1 MDNFID
7 ELNEQQKEAVTTT
20 EGYVRIIAGAGTGKT
35 KALTYRYAYL
45 VDELGISTSNIL
57 CVTFTNK
64 AAREMSKRIRQM
76 IGDSDTGYICTFHGF
91 CVKLLRE
98 DIHAINYPQNFVVM
112 DSEDT
117 EDILKTVYENA
128 HIQSRTYT
136 FDMARDHIS
145 AMKNE
150 MQHIA
155 YLADISNDRL
165 LAEYEKASDIP
176 EKVFLGYLYEQKKV
190 YGLDYDD
197 LITIA
202 LHILRTDAEKCRKWQ
217 ERMMYVMVDE
227 FQDVSG
233 NQYALAE
240 ILSGYHRNL
249 FIVGDP
255 DQTIYTW
262 RGARIEYILEFD
274 KNHENTQTIFL
285 DTNYRSTPDIL
296 AVSNSLIEKNRNRLP
311 HRLVAVKPSEARP
324 LYVHSRTTGDE
335 AQWVTNEIKRLVE
348 AGTKYSDIA
357 VLYRSHFVSRSI
369 EEAFIKTKIPY
380 ILYSGT
386 EFYKRKEIKDVLAY
400 LRMVAYAD
408 DLSFR
413 RVINEPKRNF
423 GKKRMSMLKS
433 YCETHRCSL
442 YSGLQDLLEEKTV
455 KSTGASAFVDIIEN
469 FRRTYKEK
477 SLSDL
482 VTELMAATGYEAMLR
497 QAGEQE
503 RLDNLAELKQS
514 IDEYEKTSGEE
525 NTLEEYLNYGF
536 KRGRFR
542 VERQVY
548 QKFENMLISKL
559 AYLVD
564 KSRKADE
571 PGGVLRGYQLTYIP
585 DSLEKLGS
593 QCGIIFYVPAA
604 YTSKIDPLTG
614 FVNVFNFREY
624 SNFET
629 KLDFVRSLDSIRY
642 DTEKRLFSISFDY
655 DNFKT
660 HNTTLAKT
668 KWVIYLRGERIKKEH
683 TSYGWKDDVWNVESR
698 IKDLFDSS
706 HMKYDDGHNL
716 IEDILELESSVQ
728 KKLINELIEI
738 IRLTVQLRNSKSE
751 RYDRTEAEYD
761 RIVSP
766 VMDENGRFYD
776 SENYIFNEET
786 ELPKDADANG
796 AYCIALKGLYNVIAI
811 KNNWKEGEKFN
822 RKLLSLNN
830 YNWFDFIQNRRF

>member
-7 ELNEQQKEAVTTT
+7 ELNEQQREAVTTT

-117 EDILKTVYENA
+117 EEILKTVYENA

-165 LAEYEKASDIP
+165 LADYENASDIP

-202 LHILRTDAEKCRKWQ
+202 LHILRTDAEKCCKWQ

-311 HRLVAVKPSEARP
+311 HRLVAVKSPEARP

-348 AGTKYSDIA
+348 AGVKYSDIV

-442 YSGLQDLLEEKTV
+442 YSGLQDLVEEKTV
-455 KSTGASAFVDIIEN
+455 KSTGASAFVEIIEN
-469 FRRTYKEK
+469 FRKTYKEK

-525 NTLEEYLNYGF
+525 NTLEEYLQSIALYTNNDREKDKDSVTMMTIHTAKGLEFPYVFVCGVNEGIFPSKHVDTETMLEEERRMAYVACTRAERGLYISDAEGLNYDDSFRYPSRFIFNIDREAIDYVNELPQRLVDDTKSYIAANESRYMPIDTELKPGDRVRHKVF
-536 KRGRFR
+536 GEGTITGIRGDIGCYVVKFDR
-542 VERQVY
+542 VETERNL
-548 QKFENMLISKL
+548 KI
-559 AYLVD
+559 
-564 KSRKADE
+564 
-571 PGGVLRGYQLTYIP
+571 GVG
-585 DSLEKLGS
+585 LE
-593 QCGIIFYVPAA
+593 
-604 YTSKIDPLTG
+604 
-614 FVNVFNFREY
+614 
-624 SNFET
+624 
-629 KLDFVRSLDSIRY
+629 
-642 DTEKRLFSISFDY
+642 RL
-655 DNFKT
+655 
-660 HNTTLAKT
+660 
-668 KWVIYLRGERIKKEH
+668 
-683 TSYGWKDDVWNVESR
+683 
-698 IKDLFDSS
+698 
-706 HMKYDDGHNL
+706 
-716 IEDILELESSVQ
+716 
-728 KKLINELIEI
+728 
-738 IRLTVQLRNSKSE
+738 
-751 RYDRTEAEYD
+751 
-761 RIVSP
+761 
-766 VMDENGRFYD
+766 
-776 SENYIFNEET
+776 
-786 ELPKDADANG
+786 
-796 AYCIALKGLYNVIAI
+796 
-811 KNNWKEGEKFN
+811 
-822 RKLLSLNN
+822 
-830 YNWFDFIQNRRF
+830 

>member
-7 ELNEQQKEAVTTT
+7 ELNEQQREAVTTT

-117 EDILKTVYENA
+117 EEILKTVYENA

-165 LAEYEKASDIP
+165 LADYENASDIP

-217 ERMMYVMVDE
+217 DRMMYVMVDE

-262 RGARIEYILEFD
+262 RGARIEYILNFD
-274 KNHENTQTIFL
+274 AEHEDTKTVFL
-285 DTNYRSTPDIL
+285 DVNYRSIPEIL
-296 AVSNSLIEKNRNRLP
+296 AVSNSLIEKNKKRLP
-311 HRLVAVKPSEARP
+311 HRLEAYKKSGRRP
-324 LYVHSRTTGDE
+324 QYIHSKTTGDE
-335 AQWVTNEIKRLVE
+335 ARWMTAEIQKLIST
-348 AGTKYSDIA
+348 GNSYSDIA
-357 VLYRSHFVSRSI
+357 VIYRSHFVSRSI
-369 EEAFIKTKIPY
+369 EEAFIKSKIPY
-380 ILYSGT
+380 TLYSGV

-400 LRMVAYAD
+400 LRMIVYSD

-423 GKKRMSMLKS
+423 GKKRMALLKAYADS
-433 YCETHRCSL
+433 HRCSL
-442 YSGLQDLLEEKTV
+442 YNALLDLLEEKSV
-455 KSTGASAFVDIIEN
+455 KTTGATVFVDIIEG
-469 FRRTYKEK
+469 FKKTYKEK
-477 SLSDL
+477 KLTDL
-482 VTELMAATGYEAMLR
+482 VTEILEQTGYEVMLR
-497 QAGEQE
+497 QSGEQE

-514 IDEYEKTSGEE
+514 IDEFEKTSGEE
-525 NTLEEYLNYGF
+525 NTLEEYLQSIALYTNSDKEQDKETVKMMTIHTAKGLEFPYVFVCGVNEGIFPSKHVDTEDMLEEERRMAYVACTRAERGLYISDAEGLNYDDSF
-536 KRGRFR
+536 RYPSRFIFNIDLDSIDYVNELPQR
-542 VERQVY
+542 
-548 QKFENMLISKL
+548 
-559 AYLVD
+559 LVD
-564 KSRKADE
+564 DTKSYIAANEARIYPPDTELK
-571 PGGVLRGYQLTYIP
+571 PGDRVRHKVFGEGVITDIRGDIGCYVIKFDKVATERNLKIGTG
-585 DSLEKLGS
+585 LEKLG
-593 QCGIIFYVPAA
+593 
-604 YTSKIDPLTG
+604 
-614 FVNVFNFREY
+614 
-624 SNFET
+624 
-629 KLDFVRSLDSIRY
+629 
-642 DTEKRLFSISFDY
+642 
-655 DNFKT
+655 
-660 HNTTLAKT
+660 
-668 KWVIYLRGERIKKEH
+668 
-683 TSYGWKDDVWNVESR
+683 
-698 IKDLFDSS
+698 
-706 HMKYDDGHNL
+706 
-716 IEDILELESSVQ
+716 
-728 KKLINELIEI
+728 
-738 IRLTVQLRNSKSE
+738 
-751 RYDRTEAEYD
+751 
-761 RIVSP
+761 
-766 VMDENGRFYD
+766 
-776 SENYIFNEET
+776 
-786 ELPKDADANG
+786 
-796 AYCIALKGLYNVIAI
+796 
-811 KNNWKEGEKFN
+811 
-822 RKLLSLNN
+822 
-830 YNWFDFIQNRRF
+830 

>member
-98 DIHAINYPQNFVVM
+98 DIHAINYPQKFVVM

-165 LAEYEKASDIP
+165 LADYEKASDIP

-335 AQWVTNEIKRLVE
+335 AQWVINEIKRLVE
-348 AGTKYSDIA
+348 TGAKYSDIA

-408 DLSFR
+408 DLSFC

-469 FRRTYKEK
+469 FRKTYKEK

-482 VTELMAATGYEAMLR
+482 VTELMAATGYEVMLR

-525 NTLEEYLNYGF
+525 NTLEEYLQSIALYTNNDREKDKDSVTMMTIHTAKGLEFQYVFVCGVNEGIFPSKHVDTEAMLEEERRMAYVACTRAECGLYISDAEGLNYDDSFRYPSRFIFNIDREAIDYVNELPQRLVDDTKSYIAANESRYMPLDTELKPGDRVRHKVF
-536 KRGRFR
+536 GEGTITGIRGDIGCYVVKFDR
-542 VERQVY
+542 VETERNLKIGVG
-548 QKFENMLISKL
+548 L
-559 AYLVD
+559 D
-564 KSRKADE
+564 KI
-571 PGGVLRGYQLTYIP
+571 G
-585 DSLEKLGS
+585 
-593 QCGIIFYVPAA
+593 
-604 YTSKIDPLTG
+604 
-614 FVNVFNFREY
+614 
-624 SNFET
+624 
-629 KLDFVRSLDSIRY
+629 
-642 DTEKRLFSISFDY
+642 
-655 DNFKT
+655 
-660 HNTTLAKT
+660 
-668 KWVIYLRGERIKKEH
+668 
-683 TSYGWKDDVWNVESR
+683 
-698 IKDLFDSS
+698 
-706 HMKYDDGHNL
+706 
-716 IEDILELESSVQ
+716 
-728 KKLINELIEI
+728 
-738 IRLTVQLRNSKSE
+738 
-751 RYDRTEAEYD
+751 
-761 RIVSP
+761 
-766 VMDENGRFYD
+766 
-776 SENYIFNEET
+776 
-786 ELPKDADANG
+786 
-796 AYCIALKGLYNVIAI
+796 
-811 KNNWKEGEKFN
+811 
-822 RKLLSLNN
+822 
-830 YNWFDFIQNRRF
+830 

>member
-165 LAEYEKASDIP
+165 LADYEKASDIP

-335 AQWVTNEIKRLVE
+335 AQWVINEIKRLVE
-348 AGTKYSDIA
+348 TGAKYSDIA

-408 DLSFR
+408 DLSFC

-469 FRRTYKEK
+469 FRKTYKEK

-482 VTELMAATGYEAMLR
+482 VTELMAATGYEVMLR

-525 NTLEEYLNYGF
+525 NTLEEYLQSIALYTNNDREKDKDSVTMMTIHTAKGLEFQYVFVCGVNEGIFPSKHVDTEAMLEEERRMAYVACTRAECGLYISDAEGLNYDDSFRYPSRFIFNIDREAIDYVNELPQRLVDDTKSYIAANESRYMPLDTELKPGDRVRHKVF
-536 KRGRFR
+536 GEGTITGIRGDIGCYVVKFDR
-542 VERQVY
+542 VETERNL
-548 QKFENMLISKL
+548 KI
-559 AYLVD
+559 
-564 KSRKADE
+564 
-571 PGGVLRGYQLTYIP
+571 GVG
-585 DSLEKLGS
+585 LEKIG
-593 QCGIIFYVPAA
+593 
-604 YTSKIDPLTG
+604 
-614 FVNVFNFREY
+614 
-624 SNFET
+624 
-629 KLDFVRSLDSIRY
+629 
-642 DTEKRLFSISFDY
+642 
-655 DNFKT
+655 
-660 HNTTLAKT
+660 
-668 KWVIYLRGERIKKEH
+668 
-683 TSYGWKDDVWNVESR
+683 
-698 IKDLFDSS
+698 
-706 HMKYDDGHNL
+706 NL
-716 IEDILELESSVQ
+716 
-728 KKLINELIEI
+728 
-738 IRLTVQLRNSKSE
+738 
-751 RYDRTEAEYD
+751 
-761 RIVSP
+761 
-766 VMDENGRFYD
+766 
-776 SENYIFNEET
+776 
-786 ELPKDADANG
+786 
-796 AYCIALKGLYNVIAI
+796 
-811 KNNWKEGEKFN
+811 
-822 RKLLSLNN
+822 
-830 YNWFDFIQNRRF
+830 

>member
-117 EDILKTVYENA
+117 EEILKTVYENA

-165 LAEYEKASDIP
+165 LADYEKASDIP

-311 HRLVAVKPSEARP
+311 HRLVAVKSPEARP

-469 FRRTYKEK
+469 FRKTYKEK

-482 VTELMAATGYEAMLR
+482 VTELMAATGYEVMLR

-525 NTLEEYLNYGF
+525 NTLEEYLQSIALYTNNDREKDKDSVTMMTIHTAKGLEFQYVFVCGVNEGIFPSKHVDTEAMLEEERRMAYVACTRAECGLYISDAEGLNYDDSF
-536 KRGRFR
+536 RYPSRFIFNIDR
-542 VERQVY
+542 EAIDYVNELPQR
-548 QKFENMLISKL
+548 
-559 AYLVD
+559 LVD
-564 KSRKADE
+564 DTKSYIAANESRYMPLDTELK
-571 PGGVLRGYQLTYIP
+571 PGDRVRHKVFGEGTITGIRGDIGCYVVKFDRVATERNLKIGVG
-585 DSLEKLGS
+585 LEKLG
-593 QCGIIFYVPAA
+593 
-604 YTSKIDPLTG
+604 
-614 FVNVFNFREY
+614 
-624 SNFET
+624 
-629 KLDFVRSLDSIRY
+629 
-642 DTEKRLFSISFDY
+642 
-655 DNFKT
+655 
-660 HNTTLAKT
+660 
-668 KWVIYLRGERIKKEH
+668 
-683 TSYGWKDDVWNVESR
+683 
-698 IKDLFDSS
+698 
-706 HMKYDDGHNL
+706 
-716 IEDILELESSVQ
+716 
-728 KKLINELIEI
+728 
-738 IRLTVQLRNSKSE
+738 
-751 RYDRTEAEYD
+751 
-761 RIVSP
+761 
-766 VMDENGRFYD
+766 
-776 SENYIFNEET
+776 
-786 ELPKDADANG
+786 
-796 AYCIALKGLYNVIAI
+796 
-811 KNNWKEGEKFN
+811 
-822 RKLLSLNN
+822 
-830 YNWFDFIQNRRF
+830 

>member
-112 DSEDT
+112 DNEDT

-165 LAEYEKASDIP
+165 LADYENASDIP

-262 RGARIEYILEFD
+262 RGARIEYILNFD
-274 KNHENTQTIFL
+274 AEHEDTKTVFL
-285 DTNYRSTPDIL
+285 DVNYRSIPEIL
-296 AVSNSLIEKNRNRLP
+296 AVSNSLIEKNKKRLP
-311 HRLVAVKPSEARP
+311 HRLEAYKESGRRP
-324 LYVHSRTTGDE
+324 QYIHSKTTGDE
-335 AQWVTNEIKRLVE
+335 ARWMTAEIQKLIST
-348 AGTKYSDIA
+348 GNSYSDIA
-357 VLYRSHFVSRSI
+357 VIYRSHFVSRSI
-369 EEAFIKTKIPY
+369 EEAFIKSKIPY
-380 ILYSGT
+380 TLYSGV

-400 LRMVAYAD
+400 LRMIVYSD

-423 GKKRMSMLKS
+423 GKKRMAIVKAYADS
-433 YCETHRCSL
+433 HRCSL
-442 YSGLQDLLEEKTV
+442 YNALLDLLEEKSV
-455 KSTGASAFVDIIEN
+455 KTTGATVFVDIIEG
-469 FRRTYKEK
+469 FKKTYKEK
-477 SLSDL
+477 KLTDL
-482 VTELMAATGYEAMLR
+482 VTEILEQTGYEVMLR
-497 QAGEQE
+497 QSGEQE

-514 IDEYEKTSGEE
+514 IDEFEKTSGEE
-525 NTLEEYLNYGF
+525 NTLEEYLQSIALYTNSDKEQDKETVKMMTIHTAKGLEFPYVFVCGVNEGIFPSKHVDTEDMLEEERRMAYVACTRAERGLYISDAEGLNYDDSF
-536 KRGRFR
+536 RYPSRFIFNIDR
-542 VERQVY
+542 DT
-548 QKFENMLISKL
+548 I
-559 AYLVD
+559 AYVNELPQRLVD
-564 KSRKADE
+564 DTKS
-571 PGGVLRGYQLTYIP
+571 YI
-585 DSLEKLGS
+585 
-593 QCGIIFYVPAA
+593 AA
-604 YTSKIDPLTG
+604 NEAHIYPP
-614 FVNVFNFREY
+614 
-624 SNFET
+624 
-629 KLDFVRSLDSIRY
+629 
-642 DTEKRLFSISFDY
+642 DTELKPGDRVKHKVFGEGTITGIRGDIGCYVIKFD
-655 DNFKT
+655 KMAT
-660 HNTTLAKT
+660 
-668 KWVIYLRGERIKKEH
+668 ER
-683 TSYGWKDDVWNVESR
+683 
-698 IKDLFDSS
+698 
-706 HMKYDDGHNL
+706 NL
-716 IEDILELESSVQ
+716 KI
-728 KKLINELIEI
+728 
-738 IRLTVQLRNSKSE
+738 
-751 RYDRTEAEYD
+751 
-761 RIVSP
+761 
-766 VMDENGRFYD
+766 G
-776 SENYIFNEET
+776 
-786 ELPKDADANG
+786 
-796 AYCIALKGLYNVIAI
+796 IALERV
-811 KNNWKEGEKFN
+811 
-822 RKLLSLNN
+822 
-830 YNWFDFIQNRRF
+830 

>member
-91 CVKLLRE
+91 CVNLLRE

-117 EDILKTVYENA
+117 EEILKTVYENA

-136 FDMARDHIS
+136 FDMARNHIS

-165 LAEYEKASDIP
+165 LADYEKASDIP

-249 FIVGDP
+249 FVVGDP

-296 AVSNSLIEKNRNRLP
+296 AVSNSLIEKNKNRLP

-408 DLSFR
+408 DLSFC

-469 FRRTYKEK
+469 FSKTYKEK

-525 NTLEEYLNYGF
+525 NTLEEYLQSIALYTNNDREKDKDSVTMMTIHTAKGLEFPYVFVCGVNEGIFPSKHVDTEAMLEEERRMAYVACTRAERGLYISDAEGLNYDDSFRYPSRFIFNIDREAIDYVNELPQRLVDDTKSYIAANESRYMPLDTELKPGDRVRHKVF
-536 KRGRFR
+536 GEGTITGIRGDIGCYVVKFDR
-542 VERQVY
+542 VETERNL
-548 QKFENMLISKL
+548 KI
-559 AYLVD
+559 
-564 KSRKADE
+564 
-571 PGGVLRGYQLTYIP
+571 GVG
-585 DSLEKLGS
+585 LEKLG
-593 QCGIIFYVPAA
+593 
-604 YTSKIDPLTG
+604 
-614 FVNVFNFREY
+614 
-624 SNFET
+624 
-629 KLDFVRSLDSIRY
+629 
-642 DTEKRLFSISFDY
+642 
-655 DNFKT
+655 
-660 HNTTLAKT
+660 
-668 KWVIYLRGERIKKEH
+668 
-683 TSYGWKDDVWNVESR
+683 
-698 IKDLFDSS
+698 
-706 HMKYDDGHNL
+706 
-716 IEDILELESSVQ
+716 
-728 KKLINELIEI
+728 
-738 IRLTVQLRNSKSE
+738 
-751 RYDRTEAEYD
+751 
-761 RIVSP
+761 
-766 VMDENGRFYD
+766 
-776 SENYIFNEET
+776 
-786 ELPKDADANG
+786 
-796 AYCIALKGLYNVIAI
+796 
-811 KNNWKEGEKFN
+811 
-822 RKLLSLNN
+822 
-830 YNWFDFIQNRRF
+830 

>member
-117 EDILKTVYENA
+117 EEILKTVYENA

-165 LAEYEKASDIP
+165 LADYEKASDIP

-202 LHILRTDAEKCRKWQ
+202 LHILRTDAEKCHKWQ

-311 HRLVAVKPSEARP
+311 HRLVAVKSPEARP

-514 IDEYEKTSGEE
+514 IDEYEKISGEE
-525 NTLEEYLNYGF
+525 NTLEEYLQSIALYTNNDREKDKDSVTMMTIHTAKGLEFLYVFVCGVNEGIF
-536 KRGRFR
+536 P
-542 VERQVY
+542 
-548 QKFENMLISKL
+548 SKH
-559 AYLVD
+559 V
-564 KSRKADE
+564 
-571 PGGVLRGYQLTYIP
+571 
-585 DSLEKLGS
+585 
-593 QCGIIFYVPAA
+593 
-604 YTSKIDPLTG
+604 
-614 FVNVFNFREY
+614 
-624 SNFET
+624 
-629 KLDFVRSLDSIRY
+629 
-642 DTEKRLFSISFDY
+642 DTEAMLEEERRMAYVACTRAERGLYISDAEGLNYDESFRYPSRFIFNIDREAIDYVNELPQRLID
-655 DNFKT
+655 D
-660 HNTTLAKT
+660 T
-668 KWVIYLRGERIKKEH
+668 K
-683 TSYGWKDDVWNVESR
+683 SYIAANESR
-698 IKDLFDSS
+698 YMPLDTELKPGDRVRHKVFGEGTITGIRGDIGCYVVKFD
-706 HMKYDDGHNL
+706 M
-716 IEDILELESSVQ
+716 V
-728 KKLINELIEI
+728 
-738 IRLTVQLRNSKSE
+738 
-751 RYDRTEAEYD
+751 
-761 RIVSP
+761 
-766 VMDENGRFYD
+766 
-776 SENYIFNEET
+776 ET
-786 ELPKDADANG
+786 ERN
-796 AYCIALKGLYNVIAI
+796 LKIGVRLERV
-811 KNNWKEGEKFN
+811 
-822 RKLLSLNN
+822 
-830 YNWFDFIQNRRF
+830 

>member
-7 ELNEQQKEAVTTT
+7 ELNEQQREAVTTT

-136 FDMARDHIS
+136 FDMARNHIS

-165 LAEYEKASDIP
+165 LADYEKASDIP

-262 RGARIEYILEFD
+262 RGARIEYILNFD
-274 KNHENTQTIFL
+274 AEHEDTKTVFL
-285 DTNYRSTPDIL
+285 DVNYRSIPEIL
-296 AVSNSLIEKNRNRLP
+296 AVSNSLIEKNKKRLP
-311 HRLVAVKPSEARP
+311 HRLEAYKKSGRRP
-324 LYVHSRTTGDE
+324 QYIHSKTTGDE
-335 AQWVTNEIKRLVE
+335 ARWMTAEIQKLIST
-348 AGTKYSDIA
+348 GNSYSDIA
-357 VLYRSHFVSRSI
+357 VIYRSHFVSRSI
-369 EEAFIKTKIPY
+369 EEAFIKSKIPY
-380 ILYSGT
+380 TLYSGV

-400 LRMVAYAD
+400 LRMIVYSD

-423 GKKRMSMLKS
+423 GKKRMALLKAYADS
-433 YCETHRCSL
+433 HRCSL
-442 YSGLQDLLEEKTV
+442 YNALLDLLEEKSV
-455 KSTGASAFVDIIEN
+455 KTTGATVFVDIIEG
-469 FRRTYKEK
+469 FKKTYKEK
-477 SLSDL
+477 KLTDL
-482 VTELMAATGYEAMLR
+482 VTEILEQTGYEVMLR
-497 QAGEQE
+497 QSGEQE

-514 IDEYEKTSGEE
+514 IDEFEKTSGEE
-525 NTLEEYLNYGF
+525 NTLEEYLQSIALYTNSDKEQDKETVKMMTIHTAKGLEFPYVFVCGVNEGIFPSKHVDTEDMLEEERRMAYVACTRAERGLYISDAEGLNYDDSF
-536 KRGRFR
+536 RYPSRFIFNIDR
-542 VERQVY
+542 DT
-548 QKFENMLISKL
+548 I
-559 AYLVD
+559 AYVNELPQRLVD
-564 KSRKADE
+564 DTKSYIAANEAHIYPPDTELK
-571 PGGVLRGYQLTYIP
+571 PGDRVKHKVFGEGTITGIRGDIGCYVIKFDKMATERNLKIGTG
-585 DSLEKLGS
+585 LEKLG
-593 QCGIIFYVPAA
+593 
-604 YTSKIDPLTG
+604 
-614 FVNVFNFREY
+614 
-624 SNFET
+624 
-629 KLDFVRSLDSIRY
+629 
-642 DTEKRLFSISFDY
+642 
-655 DNFKT
+655 
-660 HNTTLAKT
+660 
-668 KWVIYLRGERIKKEH
+668 
-683 TSYGWKDDVWNVESR
+683 
-698 IKDLFDSS
+698 
-706 HMKYDDGHNL
+706 
-716 IEDILELESSVQ
+716 
-728 KKLINELIEI
+728 
-738 IRLTVQLRNSKSE
+738 
-751 RYDRTEAEYD
+751 
-761 RIVSP
+761 
-766 VMDENGRFYD
+766 
-776 SENYIFNEET
+776 
-786 ELPKDADANG
+786 
-796 AYCIALKGLYNVIAI
+796 
-811 KNNWKEGEKFN
+811 
-822 RKLLSLNN
+822 
-830 YNWFDFIQNRRF
+830 

>member
-1 MDNFID
+1 M
-7 ELNEQQKEAVTTT
+7 
-20 EGYVRIIAGAGTGKT
+20 
-35 KALTYRYAYL
+35 
-45 VDELGISTSNIL
+45 
-57 CVTFTNK
+57 
-64 AAREMSKRIRQM
+64 
-76 IGDSDTGYICTFHGF
+76 
-91 CVKLLRE
+91 
-98 DIHAINYPQNFVVM
+98 
-112 DSEDT
+112 
-117 EDILKTVYENA
+117 
-128 HIQSRTYT
+128 
-136 FDMARDHIS
+136 
-145 AMKNE
+145 
-150 MQHIA
+150 
-155 YLADISNDRL
+155 
-165 LAEYEKASDIP
+165 
-176 EKVFLGYLYEQKKV
+176 

-202 LHILRTDAEKCRKWQ
+202 LHILRTDAEKCHKWQ

-311 HRLVAVKPSEARP
+311 HRLVAVKSPEARP

-514 IDEYEKTSGEE
+514 IDEYEKISGEE
-525 NTLEEYLNYGF
+525 NTLEEYLQSIALYTNNDREKDKDSVTMMTIHTAKGLEFLYVFVCGVNEGIF
-536 KRGRFR
+536 P
-542 VERQVY
+542 
-548 QKFENMLISKL
+548 SKH
-559 AYLVD
+559 V
-564 KSRKADE
+564 
-571 PGGVLRGYQLTYIP
+571 
-585 DSLEKLGS
+585 
-593 QCGIIFYVPAA
+593 
-604 YTSKIDPLTG
+604 
-614 FVNVFNFREY
+614 
-624 SNFET
+624 
-629 KLDFVRSLDSIRY
+629 
-642 DTEKRLFSISFDY
+642 DTEAMLEEERRMAYVACTRAERGLYISDAEGLNYDESFRYPSRFIFNIDREAIDYVNELPQRLID
-655 DNFKT
+655 D
-660 HNTTLAKT
+660 T
-668 KWVIYLRGERIKKEH
+668 K
-683 TSYGWKDDVWNVESR
+683 SYIAANESR
-698 IKDLFDSS
+698 YMPLDTELKPGDRVRHKVFGEGTITGIRGDIGCYVVKFD
-706 HMKYDDGHNL
+706 M
-716 IEDILELESSVQ
+716 V
-728 KKLINELIEI
+728 
-738 IRLTVQLRNSKSE
+738 
-751 RYDRTEAEYD
+751 
-761 RIVSP
+761 
-766 VMDENGRFYD
+766 
-776 SENYIFNEET
+776 ET
-786 ELPKDADANG
+786 ERN
-796 AYCIALKGLYNVIAI
+796 LKIGVGLERV
-811 KNNWKEGEKFN
+811 
-822 RKLLSLNN
+822 
-830 YNWFDFIQNRRF
+830 

>member
-155 YLADISNDRL
+155 YLEDISNDRL
-165 LAEYEKASDIP
+165 LADYEKASDIP

-262 RGARIEYILEFD
+262 RGARIEYILNFD
-274 KNHENTQTIFL
+274 AEHEDTKTVFL
-285 DTNYRSTPDIL
+285 DVNYRSIPEIL
-296 AVSNSLIEKNRNRLP
+296 AVSNSLIEKNKKRLP
-311 HRLVAVKPSEARP
+311 HRLEAYKKSGRRP
-324 LYVHSRTTGDE
+324 QYIHSKTTGDE
-335 AQWVTNEIKRLVE
+335 ARWMTAEIQKLIST
-348 AGTKYSDIA
+348 GNSYSDIA
-357 VLYRSHFVSRSI
+357 VIYRSHFVSRSI
-369 EEAFIKTKIPY
+369 EEAFIKSKIPY
-380 ILYSGT
+380 TLYSGV

-400 LRMVAYAD
+400 LRMIVYSD

-423 GKKRMSMLKS
+423 GKKRMALLKAYADS
-433 YCETHRCSL
+433 HRCSL
-442 YSGLQDLLEEKTV
+442 YNALLDLLEEKSV
-455 KSTGASAFVDIIEN
+455 KTTGATVFVDIIEG
-469 FRRTYKEK
+469 FKKTYKEK
-477 SLSDL
+477 KLTDL
-482 VTELMAATGYEAMLR
+482 VTEILEQTGYEVMLR
-497 QAGEQE
+497 QSGEQE

-514 IDEYEKTSGEE
+514 IDEFEKTSGEE
-525 NTLEEYLNYGF
+525 NTLEEYLQSIALYTNSDKEQDKETVKMMTIHTAKGLEFPYVFVCGVNEGIFPSKHVDTEDMLEEERRMAYVACTRAERGLYISDAEGLNYDDSF
-536 KRGRFR
+536 RYPSRFIFNIDLDSIDYVNELPQR
-542 VERQVY
+542 
-548 QKFENMLISKL
+548 
-559 AYLVD
+559 LVD
-564 KSRKADE
+564 DTKS
-571 PGGVLRGYQLTYIP
+571 YIAANESRICPP
-585 DSLEKLGS
+585 DTGLSVGDRVMHKVFGEGTITAMRTDIGCYVIKFDKMATERNLKIGTALEKLG
-593 QCGIIFYVPAA
+593 
-604 YTSKIDPLTG
+604 
-614 FVNVFNFREY
+614 
-624 SNFET
+624 
-629 KLDFVRSLDSIRY
+629 
-642 DTEKRLFSISFDY
+642 
-655 DNFKT
+655 
-660 HNTTLAKT
+660 
-668 KWVIYLRGERIKKEH
+668 
-683 TSYGWKDDVWNVESR
+683 
-698 IKDLFDSS
+698 
-706 HMKYDDGHNL
+706 
-716 IEDILELESSVQ
+716 
-728 KKLINELIEI
+728 
-738 IRLTVQLRNSKSE
+738 
-751 RYDRTEAEYD
+751 
-761 RIVSP
+761 
-766 VMDENGRFYD
+766 
-776 SENYIFNEET
+776 
-786 ELPKDADANG
+786 
-796 AYCIALKGLYNVIAI
+796 
-811 KNNWKEGEKFN
+811 
-822 RKLLSLNN
+822 
-830 YNWFDFIQNRRF
+830 

>member
-91 CVKLLRE
+91 CVQLLRE

-165 LAEYEKASDIP
+165 LADYEKASDIP

-202 LHILRTDAEKCRKWQ
+202 LHILRTDAEKCHKWQ

-442 YSGLQDLLEEKTV
+442 YRGLQDLLEEKTV

-469 FRRTYKEK
+469 FRKTYKEK

-482 VTELMAATGYEAMLR
+482 VTELMAATSYEAMLR

-525 NTLEEYLNYGF
+525 NTLEEYLQSIALYTNNDREKDKDSVTMMTIHTAKGLEFPYVFVCGVNEGIFPSKHVDTEAMLEEERRMAYVACTRAERGLYISDAEGLNYDDSF
-536 KRGRFR
+536 RYPSRFIFNIDR
-542 VERQVY
+542 EAIDYVNELPQR
-548 QKFENMLISKL
+548 
-559 AYLVD
+559 LVD
-564 KSRKADE
+564 DTKS
-571 PGGVLRGYQLTYIP
+571 YI
-585 DSLEKLGS
+585 
-593 QCGIIFYVPAA
+593 AA
-604 YTSKIDPLTG
+604 NESRYMPL
-614 FVNVFNFREY
+614 
-624 SNFET
+624 
-629 KLDFVRSLDSIRY
+629 
-642 DTEKRLFSISFDY
+642 DTELKPGDRVRHKVFGEGTITGIRGDIGCYVVKFDM
-655 DNFKT
+655 
-660 HNTTLAKT
+660 
-668 KWVIYLRGERIKKEH
+668 V
-683 TSYGWKDDVWNVESR
+683 
-698 IKDLFDSS
+698 
-706 HMKYDDGHNL
+706 
-716 IEDILELESSVQ
+716 
-728 KKLINELIEI
+728 
-738 IRLTVQLRNSKSE
+738 
-751 RYDRTEAEYD
+751 
-761 RIVSP
+761 
-766 VMDENGRFYD
+766 
-776 SENYIFNEET
+776 ET
-786 ELPKDADANG
+786 ERN
-796 AYCIALKGLYNVIAI
+796 LKIGVGLERV
-811 KNNWKEGEKFN
+811 
-822 RKLLSLNN
+822 
-830 YNWFDFIQNRRF
+830 

>member
-165 LAEYEKASDIP
+165 LADYEKASDIP

-380 ILYSGT
+380 ILYSG
-386 EFYKRKEIKDVLAY
+386 
-400 LRMVAYAD
+400 
-408 DLSFR
+408 S
-413 RVINEPKRNF
+413 
-423 GKKRMSMLKS
+423 
-433 YCETHRCSL
+433 
-442 YSGLQDLLEEKTV
+442 
-455 KSTGASAFVDIIEN
+455 
-469 FRRTYKEK
+469 
-477 SLSDL
+477 
-482 VTELMAATGYEAMLR
+482 
-497 QAGEQE
+497 
-503 RLDNLAELKQS
+503 
-514 IDEYEKTSGEE
+514 
-525 NTLEEYLNYGF
+525 
-536 KRGRFR
+536 
-542 VERQVY
+542 
-548 QKFENMLISKL
+548 
-559 AYLVD
+559 
-564 KSRKADE
+564 
-571 PGGVLRGYQLTYIP
+571 
-585 DSLEKLGS
+585 
-593 QCGIIFYVPAA
+593 
-604 YTSKIDPLTG
+604 
-614 FVNVFNFREY
+614 
-624 SNFET
+624 
-629 KLDFVRSLDSIRY
+629 
-642 DTEKRLFSISFDY
+642 
-655 DNFKT
+655 
-660 HNTTLAKT
+660 
-668 KWVIYLRGERIKKEH
+668 
-683 TSYGWKDDVWNVESR
+683 
-698 IKDLFDSS
+698 
-706 HMKYDDGHNL
+706 
-716 IEDILELESSVQ
+716 
-728 KKLINELIEI
+728 
-738 IRLTVQLRNSKSE
+738 
-751 RYDRTEAEYD
+751 
-761 RIVSP
+761 
-766 VMDENGRFYD
+766 
-776 SENYIFNEET
+776 
-786 ELPKDADANG
+786 
-796 AYCIALKGLYNVIAI
+796 
-811 KNNWKEGEKFN
+811 
-822 RKLLSLNN
+822 
-830 YNWFDFIQNRRF
+830 

>member
-7 ELNEQQKEAVTTT
+7 ELNEQQREAVTTT

-117 EDILKTVYENA
+117 EEILKTVYENA

-165 LAEYEKASDIP
+165 LADYEKASDIP

-311 HRLVAVKPSEARP
+311 HRLVAVKSPEARP

-525 NTLEEYLNYGF
+525 NTLEEYLQSIALYTNNDREKDKDSVTMMTIHTAKGLEFLYVFVCGVNEGIFPSKHVDTEAMLEEERRMAYVACTRAERGLYISDAEGLNYDDSFRYPSRFIFNIDREAIDYVNELPQRLVDDTKSYIAANESRYMPLDTELKPGDRVRHKVF
-536 KRGRFR
+536 GEGTITGIRGDIGCYVVKFDR
-542 VERQVY
+542 VETERNL
-548 QKFENMLISKL
+548 KI
-559 AYLVD
+559 
-564 KSRKADE
+564 
-571 PGGVLRGYQLTYIP
+571 GVGM
-585 DSLEKLGS
+585 EKLG
-593 QCGIIFYVPAA
+593 
-604 YTSKIDPLTG
+604 
-614 FVNVFNFREY
+614 
-624 SNFET
+624 
-629 KLDFVRSLDSIRY
+629 
-642 DTEKRLFSISFDY
+642 
-655 DNFKT
+655 
-660 HNTTLAKT
+660 
-668 KWVIYLRGERIKKEH
+668 
-683 TSYGWKDDVWNVESR
+683 
-698 IKDLFDSS
+698 
-706 HMKYDDGHNL
+706 
-716 IEDILELESSVQ
+716 
-728 KKLINELIEI
+728 
-738 IRLTVQLRNSKSE
+738 
-751 RYDRTEAEYD
+751 
-761 RIVSP
+761 
-766 VMDENGRFYD
+766 
-776 SENYIFNEET
+776 
-786 ELPKDADANG
+786 
-796 AYCIALKGLYNVIAI
+796 
-811 KNNWKEGEKFN
+811 
-822 RKLLSLNN
+822 
-830 YNWFDFIQNRRF
+830 

>member
-76 IGDSDTGYICTFHGF
+76 IGDSDMGYICTFHGF

-98 DIHAINYPQNFVVM
+98 DIHVINYPQNFVVM
-112 DSEDT
+112 DNEDT

-150 MQHIA
+150 MQHIT

-165 LAEYEKASDIP
+165 LADYEKASDIP

-311 HRLVAVKPSEARP
+311 HRLVAVKPSEACP

-380 ILYSGT
+380 ILYSGS

-455 KSTGASAFVDIIEN
+455 KSTGVSAFVEIIEN
-469 FRRTYKEK
+469 FRKTYKEK

-525 NTLEEYLNYGF
+525 NTLEEYLQSIALYTNNDREKDKDSVTMMTIHTAKGLEFPYVFVCGVNEGIFPSKHVDTEAMLEEERRMAYVACTRAERGLYISDAEGLNYDDSF
-536 KRGRFR
+536 RYPSRFIFNIDR
-542 VERQVY
+542 EAIDYVNELPQR
-548 QKFENMLISKL
+548 
-559 AYLVD
+559 LVD
-564 KSRKADE
+564 DTKS
-571 PGGVLRGYQLTYIP
+571 YI
-585 DSLEKLGS
+585 
-593 QCGIIFYVPAA
+593 AA
-604 YTSKIDPLTG
+604 NESRYMPL
-614 FVNVFNFREY
+614 
-624 SNFET
+624 
-629 KLDFVRSLDSIRY
+629 
-642 DTEKRLFSISFDY
+642 DTELKTGDRVRHKVFGEGTITGIRVDIGCYVVRFD
-655 DNFKT
+655 KVAT
-660 HNTTLAKT
+660 
-668 KWVIYLRGERIKKEH
+668 ER
-683 TSYGWKDDVWNVESR
+683 N
-698 IKDLFDSS
+698 
-706 HMKYDDGHNL
+706 MKIGVG
-716 IEDILELESSVQ
+716 LERV
-728 KKLINELIEI
+728 
-738 IRLTVQLRNSKSE
+738 
-751 RYDRTEAEYD
+751 
-761 RIVSP
+761 
-766 VMDENGRFYD
+766 
-776 SENYIFNEET
+776 
-786 ELPKDADANG
+786 
-796 AYCIALKGLYNVIAI
+796 
-811 KNNWKEGEKFN
+811 
-822 RKLLSLNN
+822 
-830 YNWFDFIQNRRF
+830 

>member
-76 IGDSDTGYICTFHGF
+76 IGDSDMGYICTFHGF

-112 DSEDT
+112 DNEDT

-155 YLADISNDRL
+155 YLADISNDIL
-165 LAEYEKASDIP
+165 LADYEKASDIP

-262 RGARIEYILEFD
+262 RGARIEYILNFD
-274 KNHENTQTIFL
+274 AEHEDTKTVFL
-285 DTNYRSTPDIL
+285 DVNYRSIPEIL
-296 AVSNSLIEKNRNRLP
+296 AVSNSLIEKNKKRLP
-311 HRLVAVKPSEARP
+311 HRLEAYKESGRRP
-324 LYVHSRTTGDE
+324 QYIHSKTTGDE
-335 AQWVTNEIKRLVE
+335 ARWMTAEIQKLIST
-348 AGTKYSDIA
+348 GNSYSDIA
-357 VLYRSHFVSRSI
+357 VIYRSHFVSRSI
-369 EEAFIKTKIPY
+369 EEAFIKSKIPY
-380 ILYSGT
+380 TLYSGV

-400 LRMVAYAD
+400 LRMIVYSD

-423 GKKRMSMLKS
+423 GKKRMAIVKAYADS
-433 YCETHRCSL
+433 HRCSL
-442 YSGLQDLLEEKTV
+442 YNALLDLLEEKSV
-455 KSTGASAFVDIIEN
+455 KTTGATVFVDIIEG
-469 FRRTYKEK
+469 FKKTYKEK
-477 SLSDL
+477 KLTDL
-482 VTELMAATGYEAMLR
+482 VTEILEQTGYEVMLR
-497 QAGEQE
+497 QSGEQE

-514 IDEYEKTSGEE
+514 IDEFEKTSGEE
-525 NTLEEYLNYGF
+525 NTLEEYLQSIALYTNSDKEQDKETVKMMTIHTAKGLEFPYVFVCGVNEGIFPSKHVDTEDMLEEERRMAYVACTRAERGLYISDAEGLNYDDSF
-536 KRGRFR
+536 RYPSRFIFNIDR
-542 VERQVY
+542 DT
-548 QKFENMLISKL
+548 I
-559 AYLVD
+559 AYVNELPQRLVD
-564 KSRKADE
+564 DTKS
-571 PGGVLRGYQLTYIP
+571 YI
-585 DSLEKLGS
+585 
-593 QCGIIFYVPAA
+593 AA
-604 YTSKIDPLTG
+604 NEAHIYPP
-614 FVNVFNFREY
+614 
-624 SNFET
+624 
-629 KLDFVRSLDSIRY
+629 
-642 DTEKRLFSISFDY
+642 DTELKPGDRVKHKVFGEGTITGIRGDIGCYVIKFD
-655 DNFKT
+655 KMAT
-660 HNTTLAKT
+660 
-668 KWVIYLRGERIKKEH
+668 ER
-683 TSYGWKDDVWNVESR
+683 
-698 IKDLFDSS
+698 
-706 HMKYDDGHNL
+706 NL
-716 IEDILELESSVQ
+716 KI
-728 KKLINELIEI
+728 
-738 IRLTVQLRNSKSE
+738 
-751 RYDRTEAEYD
+751 
-761 RIVSP
+761 
-766 VMDENGRFYD
+766 G
-776 SENYIFNEET
+776 
-786 ELPKDADANG
+786 
-796 AYCIALKGLYNVIAI
+796 IALERV
-811 KNNWKEGEKFN
+811 
-822 RKLLSLNN
+822 
-830 YNWFDFIQNRRF
+830 

>member
-285 DTNYRSTPDIL
+285 ETNYRSTPDIL

-408 DLSFR
+408 DLSFC

-469 FRRTYKEK
+469 FRKTYKEK

-482 VTELMAATGYEAMLR
+482 VMELMAATGYEAMLR

-525 NTLEEYLNYGF
+525 NTLEEYLQSIALYTNNDREKDKDSVTMMTIHTAKGLEFPYVFVCGVNEGIFPSKHVDTEAMLEEERRMAYVACTRAECGLYISDAEGLNYDDSFRYPSRFIFNIDREAIDYVNELPQRLVDDTKSYIAANESRYMPLDTELKPGDRVRHKVF
-536 KRGRFR
+536 GEGTITGIRGDIGCYVVKFDR
-542 VERQVY
+542 VETERNL
-548 QKFENMLISKL
+548 KI
-559 AYLVD
+559 
-564 KSRKADE
+564 
-571 PGGVLRGYQLTYIP
+571 GVG
-585 DSLEKLGS
+585 LER
-593 QCGIIFYVPAA
+593 V
-604 YTSKIDPLTG
+604 
-614 FVNVFNFREY
+614 
-624 SNFET
+624 
-629 KLDFVRSLDSIRY
+629 
-642 DTEKRLFSISFDY
+642 
-655 DNFKT
+655 
-660 HNTTLAKT
+660 
-668 KWVIYLRGERIKKEH
+668 
-683 TSYGWKDDVWNVESR
+683 
-698 IKDLFDSS
+698 
-706 HMKYDDGHNL
+706 
-716 IEDILELESSVQ
+716 
-728 KKLINELIEI
+728 
-738 IRLTVQLRNSKSE
+738 
-751 RYDRTEAEYD
+751 
-761 RIVSP
+761 
-766 VMDENGRFYD
+766 
-776 SENYIFNEET
+776 
-786 ELPKDADANG
+786 
-796 AYCIALKGLYNVIAI
+796 
-811 KNNWKEGEKFN
+811 
-822 RKLLSLNN
+822 
-830 YNWFDFIQNRRF
+830 

>member
-117 EDILKTVYENA
+117 EEILKTVYENA

-165 LAEYEKASDIP
+165 LADYEKASDIP
-176 EKVFLGYLYEQKKV
+176 EKVFFGYLYEQKKV

-262 RGARIEYILEFD
+262 RGARIEYILNFD
-274 KNHENTQTIFL
+274 AEHEDTKTVFL
-285 DTNYRSTPDIL
+285 DVNYRSIPEIL
-296 AVSNSLIEKNRNRLP
+296 AVSNSLIEKNKKRLP
-311 HRLVAVKPSEARP
+311 HRLEAYKESGRRP
-324 LYVHSRTTGDE
+324 QYIHSKTTGDE
-335 AQWVTNEIKRLVE
+335 ARWMTAEIQKLIST
-348 AGTKYSDIA
+348 GNSYSDIA
-357 VLYRSHFVSRSI
+357 VIYRSHFVSRSI
-369 EEAFIKTKIPY
+369 EEAFIKSKIPY
-380 ILYSGT
+380 TLYSGV
-386 EFYKRKEIKDVLAY
+386 EFYKRKDIKDVLAY
-400 LRMVAYAD
+400 LRMIVYSD

-423 GKKRMSMLKS
+423 GKKRMAIVKAYADS
-433 YCETHRCSL
+433 HRCSL
-442 YSGLQDLLEEKTV
+442 YNALLDLLEEKSV
-455 KSTGASAFVDIIEN
+455 KTTGATVFVDIIEG
-469 FRRTYKEK
+469 FKKTYKEK
-477 SLSDL
+477 KLTDL
-482 VTELMAATGYEAMLR
+482 VTEILEQTGYEVMLR
-497 QAGEQE
+497 QSGEQE

-514 IDEYEKTSGEE
+514 IDEFEKTSGEE
-525 NTLEEYLNYGF
+525 NTLEEYLQSIALYTNSDKEQDKETVKMMTIHTAKGLEFPYVFVCGVNEGIFPSKHVDTEDMLEEERRMAYVACTRAERGLYISDAEGLNYDDSF
-536 KRGRFR
+536 RYPSRFIFNIDR
-542 VERQVY
+542 DT
-548 QKFENMLISKL
+548 I
-559 AYLVD
+559 AYVNELPQRLVD
-564 KSRKADE
+564 DTKS
-571 PGGVLRGYQLTYIP
+571 YI
-585 DSLEKLGS
+585 
-593 QCGIIFYVPAA
+593 AA
-604 YTSKIDPLTG
+604 NEAHIYPP
-614 FVNVFNFREY
+614 
-624 SNFET
+624 
-629 KLDFVRSLDSIRY
+629 
-642 DTEKRLFSISFDY
+642 DTELKPGDRVKHKVFGEGTITGIRGDIGCYVIKFD
-655 DNFKT
+655 KMAT
-660 HNTTLAKT
+660 
-668 KWVIYLRGERIKKEH
+668 ER
-683 TSYGWKDDVWNVESR
+683 
-698 IKDLFDSS
+698 
-706 HMKYDDGHNL
+706 NL
-716 IEDILELESSVQ
+716 KI
-728 KKLINELIEI
+728 
-738 IRLTVQLRNSKSE
+738 
-751 RYDRTEAEYD
+751 
-761 RIVSP
+761 
-766 VMDENGRFYD
+766 G
-776 SENYIFNEET
+776 
-786 ELPKDADANG
+786 
-796 AYCIALKGLYNVIAI
+796 IALERV
-811 KNNWKEGEKFN
+811 
-822 RKLLSLNN
+822 
-830 YNWFDFIQNRRF
+830 

>member
-7 ELNEQQKEAVTTT
+7 ELNEQQREAVTTT

-117 EDILKTVYENA
+117 EEILKTVYENA

-165 LAEYEKASDIP
+165 LADYEKASDIP

-202 LHILRTDAEKCRKWQ
+202 LHILRNDAEKCHKWQ

-274 KNHENTQTIFL
+274 KDHENTQTIFL

-348 AGTKYSDIA
+348 AGAKYSDIA

-442 YSGLQDLLEEKTV
+442 YSGLQDLMEEKTV
-455 KSTGASAFVDIIEN
+455 KSTGASAFVNIIEN

-482 VTELMAATGYEAMLR
+482 VTELMAATGYEVMLR

-525 NTLEEYLNYGF
+525 NTLEEYLQSIALYTNNDREKDKDSVTMMTIHTAKGLEFQYVFVCGVNEGIFPSKHVDTEAMLEEERRMAYVACTRAECGLYISDAEGLNYDESF
-536 KRGRFR
+536 RYPSRFIFNIDR
-542 VERQVY
+542 EAIDYVNELPQR
-548 QKFENMLISKL
+548 
-559 AYLVD
+559 LVD
-564 KSRKADE
+564 DTKSYIAANESRYMPLDTELKPRDRVRHKVFGEGTITGIRGDIGCYVVKFDRVATE
-571 PGGVLRGYQLTYIP
+571 RNLKIGVG
-585 DSLEKLGS
+585 LEKLG
-593 QCGIIFYVPAA
+593 
-604 YTSKIDPLTG
+604 
-614 FVNVFNFREY
+614 
-624 SNFET
+624 
-629 KLDFVRSLDSIRY
+629 
-642 DTEKRLFSISFDY
+642 
-655 DNFKT
+655 
-660 HNTTLAKT
+660 
-668 KWVIYLRGERIKKEH
+668 
-683 TSYGWKDDVWNVESR
+683 
-698 IKDLFDSS
+698 
-706 HMKYDDGHNL
+706 
-716 IEDILELESSVQ
+716 
-728 KKLINELIEI
+728 
-738 IRLTVQLRNSKSE
+738 
-751 RYDRTEAEYD
+751 
-761 RIVSP
+761 
-766 VMDENGRFYD
+766 
-776 SENYIFNEET
+776 
-786 ELPKDADANG
+786 
-796 AYCIALKGLYNVIAI
+796 
-811 KNNWKEGEKFN
+811 
-822 RKLLSLNN
+822 
-830 YNWFDFIQNRRF
+830 

>member
-117 EDILKTVYENA
+117 EEILKTVYENA
-128 HIQSRTYT
+128 NIQSRTYT

-165 LAEYEKASDIP
+165 LADYEKASDIP

-249 FIVGDP
+249 LIVGDP

-262 RGARIEYILEFD
+262 RGARIEYILNFD
-274 KNHENTQTIFL
+274 AEHEDTKTVFL
-285 DTNYRSTPDIL
+285 DVNYRSIPEIL
-296 AVSNSLIEKNRNRLP
+296 AVSNSLIEKNKKRLP
-311 HRLVAVKPSEARP
+311 HRLEAYKKSGRRP
-324 LYVHSRTTGDE
+324 QYIHSKTTGDE
-335 AQWVTNEIKRLVE
+335 ARWMTAEIQKLIST
-348 AGTKYSDIA
+348 GNSYSDIA
-357 VLYRSHFVSRSI
+357 VIYRSHFVSRSI
-369 EEAFIKTKIPY
+369 EEAFIKSKIPY
-380 ILYSGT
+380 TLYSGV

-400 LRMVAYAD
+400 LRMIVYSD

-423 GKKRMSMLKS
+423 GKKRMALLKAYADS
-433 YCETHRCSL
+433 HRCSL
-442 YSGLQDLLEEKTV
+442 YNALLDLLEEKSV
-455 KSTGASAFVDIIEN
+455 KTTGATVFVDIIEG
-469 FRRTYKEK
+469 FKKTYKEK
-477 SLSDL
+477 KLTDL
-482 VTELMAATGYEAMLR
+482 VTEILEQTGYEVMLR
-497 QAGEQE
+497 QSGEQE

-514 IDEYEKTSGEE
+514 IDEFEKTSGEE
-525 NTLEEYLNYGF
+525 NTLEEYLQSIALYTNSDKEQDKETVKMMTIHTAKGLEFPYVFVCGVNEGIFPSKHVDTEDMLEEERRMAYVACTRAERGLYISDAEGLNYDDSF
-536 KRGRFR
+536 RYPSRFIFNIDLDSIDYVNELPQR
-542 VERQVY
+542 
-548 QKFENMLISKL
+548 
-559 AYLVD
+559 LVD
-564 KSRKADE
+564 DTKSYIAANEARIYPPDTELK
-571 PGGVLRGYQLTYIP
+571 PGDRVRHKVFGEGVITDIRGDIGCYVIKFDKVATERNLKIGTG
-585 DSLEKLGS
+585 LEKLG
-593 QCGIIFYVPAA
+593 
-604 YTSKIDPLTG
+604 
-614 FVNVFNFREY
+614 
-624 SNFET
+624 
-629 KLDFVRSLDSIRY
+629 
-642 DTEKRLFSISFDY
+642 
-655 DNFKT
+655 
-660 HNTTLAKT
+660 
-668 KWVIYLRGERIKKEH
+668 
-683 TSYGWKDDVWNVESR
+683 
-698 IKDLFDSS
+698 
-706 HMKYDDGHNL
+706 
-716 IEDILELESSVQ
+716 
-728 KKLINELIEI
+728 
-738 IRLTVQLRNSKSE
+738 
-751 RYDRTEAEYD
+751 
-761 RIVSP
+761 
-766 VMDENGRFYD
+766 
-776 SENYIFNEET
+776 
-786 ELPKDADANG
+786 
-796 AYCIALKGLYNVIAI
+796 
-811 KNNWKEGEKFN
+811 
-822 RKLLSLNN
+822 
-830 YNWFDFIQNRRF
+830 

>member
-117 EDILKTVYENA
+117 EEILKTVYENA

-136 FDMARDHIS
+136 FDSARDHIS

-165 LAEYEKASDIP
+165 LADYEKASDIP

-202 LHILRTDAEKCRKWQ
+202 LHILRTDAEKCHKWQ

-296 AVSNSLIEKNRNRLP
+296 AVSNSLIEKNKNRLP

-335 AQWVTNEIKRLVE
+335 AQWVINEIKRLVE
-348 AGTKYSDIA
+348 TGAKYSDIA

-408 DLSFR
+408 DLSFC

-469 FRRTYKEK
+469 FRKTYKEK

-482 VTELMAATGYEAMLR
+482 VTELMAATGYEVMLR

-525 NTLEEYLNYGF
+525 NTLEEYLQSIALYTNNDREKDKDSVTMMTIHTAKGLEFQYVFVCGVNEGIFPSKHVDTEAMLEEERRMAYVACTRAECGLYISDAEGLNYDDSFRYPSRFIFNIDREAIDYVNELPQRLVDDTKSYIAANEARIYPPDTEIKVGDRVRHKVF
-536 KRGRFR
+536 GEGTITGIRGDIGCYVVKFDR
-542 VERQVY
+542 VETERNLKIGVG
-548 QKFENMLISKL
+548 L
-559 AYLVD
+559 D
-564 KSRKADE
+564 KI
-571 PGGVLRGYQLTYIP
+571 G
-585 DSLEKLGS
+585 
-593 QCGIIFYVPAA
+593 
-604 YTSKIDPLTG
+604 
-614 FVNVFNFREY
+614 
-624 SNFET
+624 
-629 KLDFVRSLDSIRY
+629 
-642 DTEKRLFSISFDY
+642 
-655 DNFKT
+655 
-660 HNTTLAKT
+660 
-668 KWVIYLRGERIKKEH
+668 
-683 TSYGWKDDVWNVESR
+683 
-698 IKDLFDSS
+698 
-706 HMKYDDGHNL
+706 
-716 IEDILELESSVQ
+716 
-728 KKLINELIEI
+728 
-738 IRLTVQLRNSKSE
+738 
-751 RYDRTEAEYD
+751 
-761 RIVSP
+761 
-766 VMDENGRFYD
+766 
-776 SENYIFNEET
+776 
-786 ELPKDADANG
+786 
-796 AYCIALKGLYNVIAI
+796 
-811 KNNWKEGEKFN
+811 
-822 RKLLSLNN
+822 
-830 YNWFDFIQNRRF
+830 

>member
-165 LAEYEKASDIP
+165 LADYEKASDIP

-233 NQYALAE
+233 NQYALAD

-311 HRLVAVKPSEARP
+311 HRLVAVKSPEARP

-348 AGTKYSDIA
+348 TGAKYSDIA

-469 FRRTYKEK
+469 FRKTYKEK

-525 NTLEEYLNYGF
+525 NTPEEYLQSIALYTNNDREKDKDSVTMMTIHTAKGLEFQYVFVCGVNEGIFPSKHVDTEAMLEEERRMAYVACTRAERGLYISDAEGLNYDDSFRYPSRFIFNIDREAIDYVNELPQRLVDDTKSYIAANESRYMPLDTELKPGDRVRHKVF
-536 KRGRFR
+536 GEGTITGIRGDIGCYVVKFDR
-542 VERQVY
+542 VETERNL
-548 QKFENMLISKL
+548 KI
-559 AYLVD
+559 
-564 KSRKADE
+564 
-571 PGGVLRGYQLTYIP
+571 GVG
-585 DSLEKLGS
+585 LER
-593 QCGIIFYVPAA
+593 V
-604 YTSKIDPLTG
+604 
-614 FVNVFNFREY
+614 
-624 SNFET
+624 
-629 KLDFVRSLDSIRY
+629 
-642 DTEKRLFSISFDY
+642 
-655 DNFKT
+655 
-660 HNTTLAKT
+660 
-668 KWVIYLRGERIKKEH
+668 
-683 TSYGWKDDVWNVESR
+683 
-698 IKDLFDSS
+698 
-706 HMKYDDGHNL
+706 
-716 IEDILELESSVQ
+716 
-728 KKLINELIEI
+728 
-738 IRLTVQLRNSKSE
+738 
-751 RYDRTEAEYD
+751 
-761 RIVSP
+761 
-766 VMDENGRFYD
+766 
-776 SENYIFNEET
+776 
-786 ELPKDADANG
+786 
-796 AYCIALKGLYNVIAI
+796 
-811 KNNWKEGEKFN
+811 
-822 RKLLSLNN
+822 
-830 YNWFDFIQNRRF
+830 

>member
-7 ELNEQQKEAVTTT
+7 ELNKQQKEAVTTT

-165 LAEYEKASDIP
+165 LADYEKASDIP

-202 LHILRTDAEKCRKWQ
+202 LHILRTDAEKCHKWQ

-408 DLSFR
+408 DLSFC

-469 FRRTYKEK
+469 FRKTYKEK

-482 VTELMAATGYEAMLR
+482 VMELMAATGYEAMLR

-525 NTLEEYLNYGF
+525 NTLEEYLQSIALYTNNDREKDKDSVTMMTIHTAKGLEFPYVFVCGVNEGIFPSKHVDTEAMLEEERRMAYVACTRAERGLYISDAEGLNYDESF
-536 KRGRFR
+536 RYPSRFIFNIDR
-542 VERQVY
+542 EAIDYVNELPQR
-548 QKFENMLISKL
+548 
-559 AYLVD
+559 LVD
-564 KSRKADE
+564 DTKS
-571 PGGVLRGYQLTYIP
+571 YI
-585 DSLEKLGS
+585 
-593 QCGIIFYVPAA
+593 AA
-604 YTSKIDPLTG
+604 NESRYMPL
-614 FVNVFNFREY
+614 
-624 SNFET
+624 
-629 KLDFVRSLDSIRY
+629 
-642 DTEKRLFSISFDY
+642 DTELKPGDRVRHKVFGEGTITGIRGDIGCYVVKFDRVA
-655 DNFKT
+655 T
-660 HNTTLAKT
+660 
-668 KWVIYLRGERIKKEH
+668 ER
-683 TSYGWKDDVWNVESR
+683 
-698 IKDLFDSS
+698 
-706 HMKYDDGHNL
+706 NL
-716 IEDILELESSVQ
+716 KIGVGLERV
-728 KKLINELIEI
+728 
-738 IRLTVQLRNSKSE
+738 
-751 RYDRTEAEYD
+751 
-761 RIVSP
+761 
-766 VMDENGRFYD
+766 
-776 SENYIFNEET
+776 
-786 ELPKDADANG
+786 
-796 AYCIALKGLYNVIAI
+796 
-811 KNNWKEGEKFN
+811 
-822 RKLLSLNN
+822 
-830 YNWFDFIQNRRF
+830 

>member
-165 LAEYEKASDIP
+165 LADYEKASDIP

-217 ERMMYVMVDE
+217 ECMMYVMVDE

-433 YCETHRCSL
+433 YSETHRCSL

-469 FRRTYKEK
+469 FSKTYKEK

-525 NTLEEYLNYGF
+525 NTLEEYLQSIALYTNNDREKDKDSVTMMTIHTAKGLEFPYVFVCGVNEGIFPSKHVDTEAMLEEERRMAYVACTRAERGLYISDAEGLNYDDSFRYPSRFIFNIDREAIGYVNELPQRLVDDTKNYIAANESRYMPLDTELKPGDRVRHKVF
-536 KRGRFR
+536 GEGTITGIRGDIGCYVVKFDR
-542 VERQVY
+542 VETERNL
-548 QKFENMLISKL
+548 KI
-559 AYLVD
+559 
-564 KSRKADE
+564 
-571 PGGVLRGYQLTYIP
+571 GVG
-585 DSLEKLGS
+585 LEKLG
-593 QCGIIFYVPAA
+593 
-604 YTSKIDPLTG
+604 
-614 FVNVFNFREY
+614 
-624 SNFET
+624 
-629 KLDFVRSLDSIRY
+629 
-642 DTEKRLFSISFDY
+642 
-655 DNFKT
+655 
-660 HNTTLAKT
+660 
-668 KWVIYLRGERIKKEH
+668 
-683 TSYGWKDDVWNVESR
+683 
-698 IKDLFDSS
+698 
-706 HMKYDDGHNL
+706 
-716 IEDILELESSVQ
+716 
-728 KKLINELIEI
+728 
-738 IRLTVQLRNSKSE
+738 
-751 RYDRTEAEYD
+751 
-761 RIVSP
+761 
-766 VMDENGRFYD
+766 
-776 SENYIFNEET
+776 
-786 ELPKDADANG
+786 
-796 AYCIALKGLYNVIAI
+796 
-811 KNNWKEGEKFN
+811 
-822 RKLLSLNN
+822 
-830 YNWFDFIQNRRF
+830 

>member
-76 IGDSDTGYICTFHGF
+76 IGDSDMGYICTFHGF

-112 DSEDT
+112 DNEDT

-150 MQHIA
+150 MQHIT

-165 LAEYEKASDIP
+165 LADYEKASDIP

-311 HRLVAVKPSEARP
+311 HRLVAVKPSEACP

-357 VLYRSHFVSRSI
+357 VLYRSHFMSRSI

-469 FRRTYKEK
+469 FRKTYKEK

-482 VTELMAATGYEAMLR
+482 VTELMAATGYEVMLR

-525 NTLEEYLNYGF
+525 NTLEEYLQSIALYTNNDREKDKDSVTMMTIHTAKGLEFPYVFVCGVNEGIFPSKHVDTEAMLEEERRMAYVACTRAERGLYISDAEGLNYDDSFRYPSRFIFNIDREAIDYVNELPQRLVDDTKSYIAANESHYMPLDTELKPGDRVRHKVF
-536 KRGRFR
+536 GEGTITGIRGDIGCYVVKFDR
-542 VERQVY
+542 VETERNL
-548 QKFENMLISKL
+548 KI
-559 AYLVD
+559 
-564 KSRKADE
+564 
-571 PGGVLRGYQLTYIP
+571 GTG
-585 DSLEKLGS
+585 LER
-593 QCGIIFYVPAA
+593 V
-604 YTSKIDPLTG
+604 
-614 FVNVFNFREY
+614 
-624 SNFET
+624 
-629 KLDFVRSLDSIRY
+629 
-642 DTEKRLFSISFDY
+642 
-655 DNFKT
+655 
-660 HNTTLAKT
+660 
-668 KWVIYLRGERIKKEH
+668 
-683 TSYGWKDDVWNVESR
+683 
-698 IKDLFDSS
+698 
-706 HMKYDDGHNL
+706 
-716 IEDILELESSVQ
+716 
-728 KKLINELIEI
+728 
-738 IRLTVQLRNSKSE
+738 
-751 RYDRTEAEYD
+751 
-761 RIVSP
+761 
-766 VMDENGRFYD
+766 
-776 SENYIFNEET
+776 
-786 ELPKDADANG
+786 
-796 AYCIALKGLYNVIAI
+796 
-811 KNNWKEGEKFN
+811 
-822 RKLLSLNN
+822 
-830 YNWFDFIQNRRF
+830 

>member
-155 YLADISNDRL
+155 YLEDISNDRL
-165 LAEYEKASDIP
+165 LADYEKASDIP

-311 HRLVAVKPSEARP
+311 HRLVAVKSPEARP

-525 NTLEEYLNYGF
+525 NSLEEYLQSIALYTNNDREMDKDSVTMMTIHTAKGLEFPYVFVCGVNEGIFPSKHVDTEAMLEEERRMAYVACTRAERGLYISDAEGLNYDESFRYPSRFIFNIDREAIDYVNELPQRLVDDTKSYIAANESRYMPLDTELKPGDRVRHKVF
-536 KRGRFR
+536 GEGTITGIRGDIGCYVVKFDR
-542 VERQVY
+542 VETERNLKIGVG
-548 QKFENMLISKL
+548 L
-559 AYLVD
+559 D
-564 KSRKADE
+564 KI
-571 PGGVLRGYQLTYIP
+571 G
-585 DSLEKLGS
+585 
-593 QCGIIFYVPAA
+593 
-604 YTSKIDPLTG
+604 
-614 FVNVFNFREY
+614 
-624 SNFET
+624 
-629 KLDFVRSLDSIRY
+629 
-642 DTEKRLFSISFDY
+642 
-655 DNFKT
+655 
-660 HNTTLAKT
+660 
-668 KWVIYLRGERIKKEH
+668 
-683 TSYGWKDDVWNVESR
+683 
-698 IKDLFDSS
+698 
-706 HMKYDDGHNL
+706 
-716 IEDILELESSVQ
+716 
-728 KKLINELIEI
+728 
-738 IRLTVQLRNSKSE
+738 
-751 RYDRTEAEYD
+751 
-761 RIVSP
+761 
-766 VMDENGRFYD
+766 
-776 SENYIFNEET
+776 
-786 ELPKDADANG
+786 
-796 AYCIALKGLYNVIAI
+796 
-811 KNNWKEGEKFN
+811 
-822 RKLLSLNN
+822 
-830 YNWFDFIQNRRF
+830 

>member
-91 CVKLLRE
+91 CVQLLRE

-117 EDILKTVYENA
+117 EDILKMVYENA

-165 LAEYEKASDIP
+165 LADYEKASDIP

-233 NQYALAE
+233 NQYALVE
-240 ILSGYHRNL
+240 ILSGYQRNL

-311 HRLVAVKPSEARP
+311 HRLVAVKSPEARP

-455 KSTGASAFVDIIEN
+455 KSTGVSAFVEIIEN
-469 FRRTYKEK
+469 FRKTYKEK

-525 NTLEEYLNYGF
+525 NTLEEYLQSIALYTNNDREKDKDSVTMMTIHTAKGLEFPYVFVCGVNEGIF
-536 KRGRFR
+536 P
-542 VERQVY
+542 
-548 QKFENMLISKL
+548 SKH
-559 AYLVD
+559 V
-564 KSRKADE
+564 
-571 PGGVLRGYQLTYIP
+571 
-585 DSLEKLGS
+585 
-593 QCGIIFYVPAA
+593 
-604 YTSKIDPLTG
+604 
-614 FVNVFNFREY
+614 
-624 SNFET
+624 
-629 KLDFVRSLDSIRY
+629 
-642 DTEKRLFSISFDY
+642 DTEAMLEEERRMAYVACTRAERGLYISDAEGLNYDDSFRYPSRFIFNIDREAIDYVNELPQRLID
-655 DNFKT
+655 D
-660 HNTTLAKT
+660 T
-668 KWVIYLRGERIKKEH
+668 K
-683 TSYGWKDDVWNVESR
+683 SYIAANESR
-698 IKDLFDSS
+698 YMPLDTELKPGDRVRHKVFGEGTITGIRGDIGCYVVKFD
-706 HMKYDDGHNL
+706 M
-716 IEDILELESSVQ
+716 V
-728 KKLINELIEI
+728 
-738 IRLTVQLRNSKSE
+738 
-751 RYDRTEAEYD
+751 
-761 RIVSP
+761 
-766 VMDENGRFYD
+766 
-776 SENYIFNEET
+776 ET
-786 ELPKDADANG
+786 ERN
-796 AYCIALKGLYNVIAI
+796 LKIGTGLERV
-811 KNNWKEGEKFN
+811 
-822 RKLLSLNN
+822 
-830 YNWFDFIQNRRF
+830 

>member
-155 YLADISNDRL
+155 YLADISNDIL
-165 LAEYEKASDIP
+165 LADYEKASDIP

-217 ERMMYVMVDE
+217 DRMMYVMVDE

-262 RGARIEYILEFD
+262 RGARIEYILNFD
-274 KNHENTQTIFL
+274 AEHEDTKTVFL
-285 DTNYRSTPDIL
+285 DVNYRSIPEIL
-296 AVSNSLIEKNRNRLP
+296 AVSNSLIEKNKKRLP
-311 HRLVAVKPSEARP
+311 HRLEAYKKSGRRP
-324 LYVHSRTTGDE
+324 QYIHSKTTGDE
-335 AQWVTNEIKRLVE
+335 ARWMTAEIQKLIST
-348 AGTKYSDIA
+348 GNSYSDIA
-357 VLYRSHFVSRSI
+357 VIYRSHFVSRSI
-369 EEAFIKTKIPY
+369 EEAFIKSKIPY
-380 ILYSGT
+380 TLYSGV

-400 LRMVAYAD
+400 LRMIVYSD

-423 GKKRMSMLKS
+423 GKKRMALLKAYADS
-433 YCETHRCSL
+433 HRCSL
-442 YSGLQDLLEEKTV
+442 YNALLDLLEEKSV
-455 KSTGASAFVDIIEN
+455 KTTGATVFVDIIEG
-469 FRRTYKEK
+469 FKKTYKEK
-477 SLSDL
+477 KLTDL
-482 VTELMAATGYEAMLR
+482 VTEILEQTGYEVMLR
-497 QAGEQE
+497 QSGEQE

-514 IDEYEKTSGEE
+514 IDEFEKTSGEE
-525 NTLEEYLNYGF
+525 NTLEEYLQSIALYTNSDKEQDKETVKMMTIHTAKGLEFPYVFVCGVNEGIFPSKHVDTEDMLEEERRMAYVACTRAERGLYISDAEGLNYDDSF
-536 KRGRFR
+536 RYPSRF
-542 VERQVY
+542 
-548 QKFENMLISKL
+548 
-559 AYLVD
+559 
-564 KSRKADE
+564 
-571 PGGVLRGYQLTYIP
+571 
-585 DSLEKLGS
+585 
-593 QCGIIFYVPAA
+593 IFN
-604 YTSKIDPLTG
+604 ID
-614 FVNVFNFREY
+614 
-624 SNFET
+624 
-629 KLDFVRSLDSIRY
+629 LDSIDYVNELPQRLVDDTKSY
-642 DTEKRLFSISFDY
+642 IAANEARIYPPDTELKPGDRVRHKVFGEGVITDIRGDIGCYVIKFD
-655 DNFKT
+655 KVAT
-660 HNTTLAKT
+660 
-668 KWVIYLRGERIKKEH
+668 ER
-683 TSYGWKDDVWNVESR
+683 
-698 IKDLFDSS
+698 
-706 HMKYDDGHNL
+706 NL
-716 IEDILELESSVQ
+716 KI
-728 KKLINELIEI
+728 
-738 IRLTVQLRNSKSE
+738 
-751 RYDRTEAEYD
+751 
-761 RIVSP
+761 
-766 VMDENGRFYD
+766 G
-776 SENYIFNEET
+776 
-786 ELPKDADANG
+786 
-796 AYCIALKGLYNVIAI
+796 IALERV
-811 KNNWKEGEKFN
+811 
-822 RKLLSLNN
+822 
-830 YNWFDFIQNRRF
+830 